1 MNYLILFILVTV
13 TYFRPQEACVKNRV
27 VIHNELGPGRILE
40 YHCYSNRD
48 DLGIKNMAFNA
59 TPYVIA
65 FHDEI
70 FYLTTWNCL
79 LRQGPNNNN
88 KFVYDVQMYKAGP
101 RLIPRC
107 GQIRIWTATI
117 EGIYFARDL
126 DTPPVLAIRW
136 IEK

>member
-1 MNYLILFILVTV
+1 
-13 TYFRPQEACVKNRV
+13 
-27 VIHNELGPGRILE
+27 
-40 YHCYSNRD
+40 
-48 DLGIKNMAFNA
+48 MAFNA

-79 LRQGPNNNN
+79 LRQGTNNNN

-126 DTPPVLAIRW
+126 DTPPVLALRW